1 MGPMARTTDYYALLG
16 VERTADLETIK
27 RAFRAHARALH
38 PDVSDAPAAAERFQ
52 ELERA
57 YRVLSAPN
65 ARLLYDHVG
74 YLGPGNGGFDGGVS
88 ARVPPRLDELT
99 VVRYGAAAALAVAVA
114 FLVFLLFF
122 S

>member
-1 MGPMARTTDYYALLG
+1 MAPAANYYALLG
-16 VERTADLETIK
+16 VDRTADLETIK

-38 PDVSDAPAAAERFQ
+38 PDVSDAPGAAERFQ

-57 YRVLSAPN
+57 YRVLSAPT

-74 YLGPGNGGFDGGVS
+74 YLGPGNGGFEAGASVR
-88 ARVPPRLDELT
+88 AQPHLDELT

>member
-1 MGPMARTTDYYALLG
+1 MAPATDYYGLLG
-16 VERTADLETIK
+16 VERSADPETIK

-38 PDVSDAPAAAERFQ
+38 PDVSDAPEAVERFQ

-57 YRVLSAPN
+57 YRVLSVPN
-65 ARLLYDHVG
+65 DRLLYDHLG
-74 YLGPGNGGFDGGVS
+74 YLGPGNGGFDEGVS
-88 ARVPPRLDELT
+88 ERLRPHLDELT
-99 VVRYGAAAALAVAVA
+99 LVRYGAAAALAVAVA

>member
-1 MGPMARTTDYYALLG
+1 MTPAADYYGLLG

-38 PDVSDAPAAAERFQ
+38 PDVSDSPEAVERFQ

-57 YRVLSAPN
+57 YRVLSAPSD
-65 ARLLYDHVG
+65 RLLYDHLG
-74 YLGPGNGGFDGGVS
+74 YLGPGNGGFDEGVS
-88 ARVPPRLDELT
+88 VRARSHFDELT
-99 VVRYGAAAALAVAVA
+99 FVRYGAAAALAVAVA

>member
-1 MGPMARTTDYYALLG
+1 MARAADYYVLLG

-38 PDVSDAPAAAERFQ
+38 PDVSDAPEAAERFR

-57 YRVLSAPN
+57 YRVLSAPS
-65 ARLLYDHVG
+65 ARLLYDRLG
-74 YLGPGNGGFDGGVS
+74 YLGHGNGGFEDGAS
-88 ARVPPRLDELT
+88 LRARPHVDELR